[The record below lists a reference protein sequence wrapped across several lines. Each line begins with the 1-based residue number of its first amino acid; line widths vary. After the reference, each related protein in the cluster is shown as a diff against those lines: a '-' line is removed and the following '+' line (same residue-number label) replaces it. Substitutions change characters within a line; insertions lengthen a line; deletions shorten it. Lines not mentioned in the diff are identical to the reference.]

1 MIRGDEG
8 TEVRGYE
15 NTYNVALLRVKSILV
30 PPYPRTPVP
39 PYPRTSVPPYP
50 RTPVPPYPRTP
61 VPPYPRIII
70 ININR

>member
-30 PPYPRTPVP
+30 PPYLRTPE
-39 PYPRTSVPPYP
+39 
-50 RTPVPPYPRTP
+50 
-61 VPPYPRIII
+61 
-70 ININR
+70 

>member
-30 PPYPRTPVP
+30 PPYLRIPYFRTPVP

-50 RTPVPPYPRTP
+50 RTS

>member
-39 PYPRTSVPPYP
+39 PYPR
-50 RTPVPPYPRTP
+50 
-61 VPPYPRIII
+61 III
-70 ININR
+70 ININK

>member
-30 PPYPRTPVP
+30 PPYLRTPEN
-39 PYPRTSVPPYP
+39 RT
-50 RTPVPPYPRTP
+50 
-61 VPPYPRIII
+61 
-70 ININR
+70 NILICI

>member
-30 PPYPRTPVP
+30 PPYLRTPVP
-39 PYPRTSVPPYP
+39 PNNNNKHKTDERGQ
-50 RTPVPPYPRTP
+50 
-61 VPPYPRIII
+61 ILLCA
-70 ININR
+70 

>member
-39 PYPRTSVPPYP
+39 PYPRTSVPPNNNNKHKTNE
-50 RTPVPPYPRTP
+50 RGQ
-61 VPPYPRIII
+61 ILLCA
-70 ININR
+70 